1 MIRRVVGVWA
11 VVLAGVLA
19 FSGCLQEGGAVDDPL
34 TISEAKSQT
43 LGVEDRIVGLIPA
56 EYVAE
61 VVRQPQ
67 GVLLACDEEHVA
79 WAGGLDVAMQS
90 DPDFTQILEGIES
103 DFGADARYT
112 STLETDTYGDPKL
125 TLVDQHNGT
134 WIIGPMKSGAVLS
147 VLSFSQCFA
156 TPDGMQPS
164 DTY

>member
-1 MIRRVVGVWA
+1 M
-11 VVLAGVLA
+11 
-19 FSGCLQEGGAVDDPL
+19 DDPL

-103 DFGADARYT
+103 DFGAVN
-112 STLETDTYGDPKL
+112 TYGDPKL